1 MDRCDENTAH
11 VTGME
16 GSTRVLTL
24 YYYTHLSNPVS
35 SLGATLAFTFY
46 GTGIRLAGNFTL
58 GMTASYTIDGNSATL
73 DTAAN
78 ITSQSLATLKSCRL
92 ASTHCFLRQSW
103 EAHGVRL
110 VLISRQWCWEMRKK
124 AR

>member
-58 GMTASYTIDGNSATL
+58 GMTASYTIDGNSATP
-73 DTAAN
+73 DTTAN
-78 ITSQSLATLKSCRL
+78 ITSQSLATFERL
-92 ASTHCFLRQSW
+92 SLGRHTLFLTTSW
-103 EAHGVRL
+103 EIPGVRL
-110 VLISRQWCWEMRKK
+110 VLIS
-124 AR
+124 